1 MRSAAAKRIKTLR
14 NDSLL
19 RAAFEEDDDADE
31 TANRRL
37 IFYTSVNVTRAS
49 LGYEDRC
56 CGSWLCSKHEP
67 PAVHLVVPD

>member
-37 IFYTSVNVTRAS
+37 IFYTSVNVTSRF
-49 LGYEDRC
+49 
-56 CGSWLCSKHEP
+56 SWGERSMLRKLALLET
-67 PAVHLVVPD
+67 